1 MVEIT
6 RRAALGA
13 MIPLLHPGL
22 LFAQQPAK
30 DDEKLSK
37 QIAKLDVELVKTL
50 TDLAKKYD
58 KDQVPEAA
66 HFFAS
71 CALGFGGKDESANSI
86 KASCEASVYL
96 GKLRGGEPLKETAP
110 ITGALGSISTAYRKL
125 LDPLIARARKN
136 ELPEAAR
143 GVMLETGPKYELARG
158 AHEYVMAVQRFNSLR
173 KAMGLRAVLWD
184 FQESRKLILAGWY
197 TCETE
202 DWEYKELKKDSPF
215 YTDYVEDG
223 RKAARGA
230 NRLSELPEGLRSYA
244 LVRQPLLNPNARTL
258 RLGFWHRGSEI
269 DYWGLYTIPQL
280 PYRDDIPTPS
290 QRFRGETLVKDWVDT
305 EETVDIDG
313 MKVPYVK
320 YPFQGEKN
328 VPVWFSNGKGYME
341 TGWAMSEYETLERG
355 GVPIMLRFFMEGT
368 PGDVEASILDKS
380 GRKHPYRVY
389 VNGDK
394 RVRLESW
401 ATVLLLPEK
410 QLEGFAEYTV
420 TVKCKLGATPIE
432 KTWGFSTRAK

>member
-1 MVEIT
+1 MKRIAFMSFALIAVL
-6 RRAALGA
+6 AAGSA
-13 MIPLLHPGL
+13 S
-22 LFAQQPAK
+22 AQQSAK

-37 QIAKLDVELVKTL
+37 QIIKLDAEFVKAL
-50 TDLAKKYD
+50 TELAKKYD

-71 CALGFGGKDESANSI
+71 CALGFGGMDENLSPI
-86 KASCEASVYL
+86 KASYEASVYL
-96 GKLRGGEPLKETAP
+96 GKLRGGEPLKETVA
-110 ITGALGSISTAYRKL
+110 ITGALGSISTAYGKV
-125 LDPLIARARKN
+125 LDPLILRARKN
-136 ELPEAAR
+136 EIPESAR
-143 GVMLETGPKYELARG
+143 GIMFETGPKYELARG
-158 AHEYVMAVQRFNSLR
+158 AHEYVMAVQRFNALR
-173 KAMGLRAVLWD
+173 KAMGLRAILWD

-202 DWEYKELKKDSPF
+202 DWQYNELKKDSPF

-223 RKAARGA
+223 RKSARGA
-230 NRLSELPEGLRSYA
+230 NRLSELPEGLRSFA

-258 RLGFWHRGSEI
+258 RLGFWDRGSKI
-269 DYWGLYTIPQL
+269 DYWGLYNIPQL

-313 MKVPYVK
+313 KKVPYVK

-328 VPVWFSNGKGYME
+328 VPVWFSNGKGYTE
-341 TGWAMSEYETLERG
+341 EGWAKSEYDTLERG

-368 PGDVEASILDKS
+368 PGDVEASLLDKS
-380 GRKHPYRVY
+380 GRKHPCRVY
-389 VNGDK
+389 VNGDE
-394 RVRLESW
+394 RVRLHSW

-410 QLEGFAEYTV
+410 QLEGFSEYTV
-420 TVKCKLGATPIE
+420 TVKCKLGATPLE
-432 KTWGFSTRAK
+432 KSWAFTTRGK